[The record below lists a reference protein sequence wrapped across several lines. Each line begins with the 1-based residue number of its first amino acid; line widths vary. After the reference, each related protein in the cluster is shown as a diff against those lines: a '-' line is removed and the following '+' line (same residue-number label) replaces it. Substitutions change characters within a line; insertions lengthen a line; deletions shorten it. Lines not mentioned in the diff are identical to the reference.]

1 MYAQTTRGQVN
12 THVIQGRCLRLV
24 FVIDS
29 CRKYSLW
36 LGKKDSVEVPPRTY
50 SFTSRASSEL
60 GYYSSEFVFTNKIID
75 FYVT

>member
-24 FVIDS
+24 FVKIRVGS
-29 CRKYSLW
+29 TACGLAKRIPWKSHHVLIH
-36 LGKKDSVEVPPRTY
+36 
-50 SFTSRASSEL
+50 SRVVRLQKL